1 MPSTLSA
8 PACTSATTALAPAS
22 RAAVTARLAAATGS
36 SMPIEP
42 NFPGNWIAV
51 SAGDGLD
58 SNGSITMTGG
68 TVIVHG
74 APVNME
80 SPIDYDATFKL
91 TGGTIAAA
99 GSAGMAQAPGA
110 ASTQPSVMLTFPA
123 VQPAGT
129 LVYIA
134 GPDGQNVLTFAPPKA
149 FQSLVLSSPALEMG
163 ATYRVY
169 TGGGATGA
177 AVDGLYAAGPQ
188 GAGTE
193 FVSFT
198 VTGPVTR
205 AGAAAAGSAGTAMSG
220 EPMPMA
226 ARICVRITP
235 PMAPA
240 IELPVV
246 PRL

>member
-1 MPSTLSA
+1 MAIPDEDLGPVWLRDWQHIDADIQAMEDFANKLRADVETNYASHLTPIYDDMS
-8 PACTSATTALAPAS
+8 TALPYGGFSELDALLE
-22 RAAVTARLAAATGS
+22 THHQATQS
-36 SMPIEP
+36 TT
-42 NFPGNWIAV
+42 N
-51 SAGDGLD
+51 L
-58 SNGSITMTGG
+58 
-68 TVIVHG
+68 VH
-74 APVNME
+74 
-80 SPIDYDATFKL
+80 DYANR
-91 TGGTIAAA
+91 
-99 GSAGMAQAPGA
+99 SAGMAQAPGA

-205 AGAAAAGSAGTAMSG
+205 AGAAAAGG
-220 EPMPMA
+220 
-226 ARICVRITP
+226 VR
-235 PMAPA
+235 
-240 IELPVV
+240 
-246 PRL
+246 RR